1 MDNVT
6 YVGASSSGTEHDTN
20 WGADVLWWGGNEYFQ
35 LGTGKRSNVSNPVY
49 IGPLDM
55 AAGEEGVGAVARKAR
70 KEREEHRFQST
81 PWGRVKVNGRWVQME
96 QRVEC
101 GRFVSAVYSGV

>member
-6 YVGASSSGTEHDTN
+6 HVGAHAGSGANDTN
-20 WGADVLWWGGNEYFQ
+20 WGADVLWWGGNEHYQ
-35 LGTGKRSNVSNPVY
+35 LGTGRRNNVAQPVY
-49 IGPLDM
+49 IAPLEGSA
-55 AAGEEGVGAVARKAR
+55 AAGGQQGEGKRRG
-70 KEREEHRFQST
+70 EEHRFQIT
-81 PWGRVKVNGRWVQME
+81 PRKWVVVGGRRVALE

>member
-6 YVGASSSGTEHDTN
+6 HVAVSDNDSAESTN

-35 LGTGKRSNVSNPVY
+35 LGMGKRNNVSNPVY
-49 IGPLDM
+49 IQPLE
-55 AAGEEGVGAVARKAR
+55 AGME
-70 KEREEHRFQST
+70 KEKGKTRQEHRFQIT
-81 PWGRVKVNGRWVQME
+81 PRGEVNLKGRGKVSVE

-101 GRFVSAVYSGV
+101 GRMCSAVYSGT